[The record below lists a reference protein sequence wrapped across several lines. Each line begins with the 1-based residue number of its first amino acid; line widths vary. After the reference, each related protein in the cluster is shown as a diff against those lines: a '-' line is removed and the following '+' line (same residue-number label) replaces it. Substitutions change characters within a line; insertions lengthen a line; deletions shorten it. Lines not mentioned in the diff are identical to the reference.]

1 MSKLSYFPP
10 TTEEDAASM
19 ANVSLKEI
27 KKLKKEGYL
36 KYNGKLICNLS
47 LDEYIN
53 GGCGY
58 DDVLSYTLQKK
69 IDEKIVESYNKT
81 LFQKKITAQMIELEK
96 KKYITIEYKNKKLIH
111 PINSYSIKSVK
122 WNKIVFERVEDA
134 FNKIG
139 VILIKKLSYT
149 HHTDSFDSRYD
160 ETLKDMVKRIKQ
172 MGMVGLL
179 TKKIDTEVEKLKC
192 SESEVLEIF
201 ESFESKKQSDIRMIK
216 KLKKSI
222 DNCDKAIYDE
232 MMVDSTLKR
241 KALYEEELH
250 SLMLNENFSEYSEFV
265 DRLNISNEIR
275 LWNIFKISISGKNSY
290 GYSDFV
296 DEFNDRDKLI
306 SNTLLTSSD
315 VLRVVNET
323 KRLFK
328 QSSITDYE
336 FAASELSDKLRW
348 KSEE

>member
-36 KYNGKLICNLS
+36 IYNGKLICNLS
-47 LDEYIN
+47 LEEYIN

-81 LFQKKITAQMIELEK
+81 LFQKKITTQMIELEK
-96 KKYITIEYKNKKLIH
+96 KKYITIEYKNKKLIN
-111 PINSYSIKSVK
+111 PINSYSIKSVE
-122 WNKIVFERVEDA
+122 WNKIVFEKVEDG

-139 VILIKKLSYT
+139 DTLIKKLSYT
-149 HHTDSFDSRYD
+149 HHTDYIDSRYD
-160 ETLKDMVKRIKQ
+160 KTLKEMVRNIKQ

-179 TKKIDTEVEKLKC
+179 TKKIDTEVEKLQCK
-192 SESEVLEIF
+192 ESEVLEIF
-201 ESFESKKQSDIRMIK
+201 KSFESEKQSDIGRIK
-216 KLKKSI
+216 ELKKFI
-222 DNCDKAIYDE
+222 DNCDKSIYNE
-232 MMVDSTLKR
+232 IMVDSNSQR
-241 KALYEEELH
+241 KTILEEELQ
-250 SLMLNENFSEYSEFV
+250 SLMLNENFSQYSEFV
-265 DRLNISNEIR
+265 DTLNVSNEIR
-275 LWNIFKISISGKNSY
+275 LWNIFKTSISGKNSF

-306 SNTLLTSSD
+306 PNTLLKSSD
-315 VLRVVNET
+315 VLKVVNET

-328 QSSITDYE
+328 QSSVTDYKLVV
-336 FAASELSDKLRW
+336 SELSDKLNW
-348 KSEE
+348 KCEE